1 MLKKKMLVK
10 ALFTV
15 SVLLLS
21 GVASAAT
28 IVNGGKINF
37 TGEIVNAACVVST
50 KSIDQTVNIG
60 QYRTAQFD
68 SVGKTVGNTDFYINL
83 EACDTTVAQNAS
95 VSFSGVSDSNDK
107 TVLAVSN
114 ITTGGAGAATGV
126 GIEIT
131 DHTGKVLPPD
141 GSVFSTAKQLID
153 GSNTLNFVARYKS
166 TLDTVTPGHADADV
180 TFKMQ
185 YE

>member
-15 SVLLLS
+15 SVLSLS

-107 TVLAVSN
+107 TVLAVSK
-114 ITTGGAGAATGV
+114 
-126 GIEIT
+126 IT

>member
-1 MLKKKMLVK
+1 MLKRKMLVK
-10 ALFTV
+10 TVLAV
-15 SVLLLS
+15 SVLSLS
-21 GVASAAT
+21 SIASAAT

-37 TGEIVNAACVVST
+37 TGQIVNAACAVSA
-50 KSIDQTVNIG
+50 KSMNQTINIG

-68 SVGKTVGNTDFYINL
+68 SVGKTVGNTDFSIDL
-83 EACDTTVAQNAS
+83 EECDTTVAKNAS
-95 VSFSGVSDSNDK
+95 ASFSGVSDSNDK

-131 DHTGKVLPPD
+131 DHTGKILSPD

-153 GSNTLNFVARYKS
+153 GANTLNFVARYKS
-166 TLDTVTPGHADADV
+166 TLDTVTPGQADANV
-180 TFKMQ
+180 TFRMQ